1 MLSRLERTLWG
12 RLLLFCAML
21 PWVILAA
28 VVWTV
33 WRFAVDYLIRR
44 EFGLEELQ

>member
-1 MLSRLERTLWG
+1 MLERLEQRWWG

-28 VVWTV
+28 VAWTI

-44 EFGLEELQ
+44 EFRLEEL

>member
-1 MLSRLERTLWG
+1 MLARLERTWWG

-28 VVWTV
+28 VAWTV
-33 WRFAVDYLIRR
+33 WRFAVDYLIERR
-44 EFGLEELQ
+44 FRLEEL